1 MKESITQ
8 ELDKLIEKFQE
19 GRSYQGEEVKAMIE
33 ASKSDLD
40 SREDLD
46 NKDDTQAPHDNR
58 QNRV

>member
-1 MKESITQ
+1 MKESLTQ
-8 ELDKLIEKFQE
+8 ELDKLTEKFQE

-33 ASKSDLD
+33 ACKSDLS

-46 NKDDTQAPHDNR
+46 NKDDAQAPHDNR